1 MRQLKLKRSR
11 SREVSAERVEQVAA
25 PEPRR
30 VTIIEQESVVGEAVK
45 WEDDMNSIA
54 PQPSIPSQVPL
65 DEIKMEKGP
74 AAKTPNSN
82 NLSEKTQTDTPEQS
96 KDFINV
102 SNMNPRF

>member
-11 SREVSAERVEQVAA
+11 SREVSAEKVQQVAV

-30 VTIIEQESVVGEAVK
+30 VTIMEQESVMGEAGNFD
-45 WEDDMNSIA
+45 EDMNSIA
-54 PQPSIPSQVPL
+54 PQPSIPSQVPI

-82 NLSEKTQTDTPEQS
+82 NLSEKTQTDTPE
-96 KDFINV
+96 
-102 SNMNPRF
+102 